1 MNNFIRIAALCL
13 MFVPSVVYAQDL
25 DKGFDAYG
33 SGDYAT
39 SFKEFKPLAEQGNAL
54 AQYNLGIMYSKG
66 RGVPQ
71 DYVEAFRWHK
81 KAAEQGFAPA
91 QYNLGNMYYDGRGV
105 PQDYVEAVKWHK
117 KAAQQGNASAQNN
130 LGNKYYHGR
139 GVPQDYITAHMW
151 YNLAAA
157 SGVEA
162 SVQNRDL
169 VVGKMSQADVS
180 EAQRRARVCMSSGYK
195 DCE

>member
-54 AQYNLGIMYSKG
+54 AQYNLGIMYSK
-66 RGVPQ
+66 
-71 DYVEAFRWHK
+71 
-81 KAAEQGFAPA
+81 
-91 QYNLGNMYYDGRGV
+91 GRGV